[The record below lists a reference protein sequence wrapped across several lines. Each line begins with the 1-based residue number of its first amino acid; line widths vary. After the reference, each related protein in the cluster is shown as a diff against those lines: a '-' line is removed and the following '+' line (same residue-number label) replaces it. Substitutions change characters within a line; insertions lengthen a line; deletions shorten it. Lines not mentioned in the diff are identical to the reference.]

1 MLALLAKDWQRSSDV
16 SEKEASDCV
25 GVRQEDFGD
34 MAQQKETMRQL
45 VKGWTV
51 GNLQQLLEATPLD
64 QIKLSKIYQR

>member
-1 MLALLAKDWQRSSDV
+1 
-16 SEKEASDCV
+16 
-25 GVRQEDFGD
+25 
-34 MAQQKETMRQL
+34 MAQQKETMRRL

>member
-1 MLALLAKDWQRSSDV
+1 MYNNVSVKDMRVIMSVLQ
-16 SEKEASDCV
+16 
-25 GVRQEDFGD
+25 QEDFGD
-34 MAQQKETMRQL
+34 MAQQKETMRRL

>member
-1 MLALLAKDWQRSSDV
+1 MYNDV
-16 SEKEASDCV
+16 SVKDMRVIMSILQ
-25 GVRQEDFGD
+25 QEDFGD
-34 MAQQKETMRQL
+34 MAQQKETMRRL